1 MADIPSNMNA
11 TVQLSH
17 RPTYLDRLAWFL
29 SRIGIRN
36 KALRRT
42 GLEHIN
48 YHLMV
53 KALSLPAK
61 ATARD
66 FHPILERA
74 AQVSPEAWYFLA
86 TEPGGRTV
94 LVDNEHLKVVLIR
107 WEPGAECA
115 RHYHPNGGG
124 MLMVLEGAIQES
136 RFLNDSIAAPYEVR
150 NMERHVMSYINDTL
164 GAHVVSNPHDRAAI
178 TLHAYLKHRIG
189 GAA

>member
-1 MADIPSNMNA
+1 MNA
-11 TVQLSH
+11 TVKLSH
-17 RPTYLDRLAWFL
+17 RPTYLDRFAWFL

-53 KALSLPAK
+53 KALSLPARS
-61 ATARD
+61 TGRE
-66 FHPILERA
+66 FQPILERA
-74 AQVSPEAWYFLA
+74 AHVPPEEWSFLV
-86 TEPGGRTV
+86 TEPGGRKV

-124 MLMVLEGAIQES
+124 MLMVLEGAILES
-136 RFLNDSIAAPYEVR
+136 RFLNDTIAAPYEVR
-150 NMERHVMSYINDTL
+150 SVERHVMSYIDDTL
-164 GAHVVSNPHDRAAI
+164 GAHVVANPHERAAI
-178 TLHAYLKHRIG
+178 TLHAYLKHRPA